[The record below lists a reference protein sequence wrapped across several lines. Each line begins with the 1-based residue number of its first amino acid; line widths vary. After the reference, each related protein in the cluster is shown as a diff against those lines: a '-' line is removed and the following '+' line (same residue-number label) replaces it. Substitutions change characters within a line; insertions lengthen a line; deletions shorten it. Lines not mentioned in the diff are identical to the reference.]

1 MDAMTF
7 NEAASFAARQ
17 GRLTAEERARLDA
30 AISTGAPPYAAL
42 HWDETRLAVCTPFYY
57 ADMDT
62 LHLLEQPV
70 QPHFVMDA
78 SEHALLRVHP
88 DTFKVLGAFI
98 EDFEARF
105 LPLHPEFREAW
116 ERVIKPHL
124 AGERHANADELA
136 QFNLALIR
144 RILAALRESEKPA
157 KAQA

>member
-7 NEAASFAARQ
+7 NEAASLAARQ
-17 GRLTAEERARLDA
+17 GRLTAEERASLDA
-30 AISTGAPPYAAL
+30 AISTGAPSYPAL
-42 HWDETRLAVCTPFYY
+42 QWDETRLAACALFYY
-57 ADMDT
+57 ANADT
-62 LHLLEQPV
+62 LHLLEEPV

-116 ERVIKPHL
+116 EGIVKPHL
-124 AGERHANADELA
+124 TNERQANADELA
-136 QFNLALIR
+136 QFNIALMR
-144 RILAALRESEKPA
+144 RILAALRESENPA
-157 KAQA
+157 KAKA